1 MWMHASDDGL
11 MEVLDGSA
19 ADRVLSHVASCGRCR
34 ARVDEAR
41 GALTLARSAAMPE
54 PTPLYWD
61 VLRREVARRVAGE
74 RQGSSPRPLW
84 AAAALAAAAL
94 VAALAVVPRRAVLP
108 PGAVSPAALP
118 AWSAL
123 PPAEDDPGLP
133 VLEHVAPAVVAAAP
147 AAECLDLAEC
157 VAGLS
162 DDESRA
168 LADELRHE
176 LAQGRSL

>member
-1 MWMHASDDGL
+1 
-11 MEVLDGSA
+11 
-19 ADRVLSHVASCGRCR
+19 
-34 ARVDEAR
+34 
-41 GALTLARSAAMPE
+41 MPE

-133 VLEHVAPAVVAAAP
+133 VLEHVAPAVVAAVP